1 MTAVLAVITVAL
13 YIAGGSGSMGQ
24 VIDEQFLATL
34 ARQEYYKAVGK
45 VFRGL
50 AFFTGCT
57 TFVYVIGLD
66 MHKRRDKQAKG
77 ILLAC
82 LLFAAMGI
90 GFALYNSQDLSVRRN
105 VKPHMQT
112 EKLGYKNKISGRNA
126 KYYLYFSSGSRQSV
140 DRGEYERAPL
150 GAQYYVVYQG
160 SLVIKSFL
168 AQR

>member
-1 MTAVLAVITVAL
+1 MQFISYIIHTMLKVYSKKVFVALVAMTAVLAVITVAL
-13 YIAGGSGSMGQ
+13 YIAGGSGGMGQ

-66 MHKRRDKQAKG
+66 MHKRRD
-77 ILLAC
+77 I
-82 LLFAAMGI
+82 
-90 GFALYNSQDLSVRRN
+90 
-105 VKPHMQT
+105 KPHMQT
-112 EKLGYKNKISGRNA
+112 EKLGYKNKISGRNM
-126 KYYLYFSSGSRQSV
+126 
-140 DRGEYERAPL
+140 
-150 GAQYYVVYQG
+150 YQG

-168 AQR
+168 ALR